1 MRDLFPVL
9 NNDFAI
15 PSVFDDFFNDGF
27 FSRMPQMSMPKC
39 DIEDTGTAYIMTT
52 DLPGVNKED
61 ISVTYDN
68 DVLTIAAQHKEDQH
82 DAQHQTSYVC
92 RERMNTAFQRQ
103 FVIHNIDKSG
113 IKAAFRNGVLKIGLP
128 KLNPQTQEQSGTID
142 IQ

>member
-39 DIEDTGTAYIMTT
+39 DIEDTGTAYIVTT

-68 DVLTIAAQHKEDQH
+68 DVLTIAAQHKEDHH